1 MMRRCVHDVDRLAPT
16 HIQYI
21 CRRTS

>member
-1 MMRRCVHDVDRLAPT
+1 MTYLDGGGTPT

-21 CRRTS
+21 CRRMS